1 MVALFRAA
9 LTNNRPAEFDGA
21 KFHGKERI
29 RPIENFAV
37 TEIEKL
43 DDRVKHRRNF
53 ARHPIRYAL
62 RAIEKLDRLSSLN
75 W

>member
-9 LTNNRPAEFDGA
+9 LINNQQAEFDGA
-21 KFHGKERI
+21 KFHGKEI
-29 RPIENFAV
+29 RPIENFTV

-62 RAIEKLDRLSSLN
+62 DAIEKHDRLSSLN

>member
-9 LTNNRPAEFDGA
+9 LINNQPAEFDGA
-21 KFHGKERI
+21 KFHGKEI

-37 TEIEKL
+37 TEIERL

-62 RAIEKLDRLSSLN
+62 DAIEKLDRLSSLN